1 MREIQLNNAHFSV
14 MQNSPV
20 GMMGG
25 ADEDGEG
32 DGSTAKA
39 AVKRTAND
47 AVPLCYA
54 AQLCFNASKPLFSYW
69 LQLHQHRNMVST
81 VLDRLIRGFASAARE
96 EFEALTYNCVTMTQ
110 ENVHSSLVQS
120 TKLDPLYKAY
130 RMKVFGAFKVSVDDL
145 FATSGG
151 SAAASTGDSAKNLAR
166 RSFMPQPGATSMQR
180 RSVRGSHSQSAMPT
194 TGGDGGAEMDEAKG
208 RNALEVTVWEQLEY
222 WDVGNHNYP
231 ITAQKVRRSSC
242 VDFLKFCR

>member
-14 MQNSPV
+14 TQNSSA
-20 GMMGG
+20 GMMSGG
-25 ADEDGEG
+25 DEEGEADGG
-32 DGSTAKA
+32 ISKVT
-39 AVKRTAND
+39 VKRTAND

-110 ENVHSSLVQS
+110 ENVHASLVQS

-145 FATSGG
+145 FATTG
-151 SAAASTGDSAKNLAR
+151 SSAPSSTGDSAKNLAR
-166 RSFMPQPGATSMQR
+166 RSFMPQPGATSMAR
-180 RSVRGSHSQSAMPT
+180 RSVRGSHSQAAMT
-194 TGGDGGAEMDEAKG
+194 STGDGADLDEAKG

-231 ITAQKVRRSSC
+231 ITAQKVA
-242 VDFLKFCR
+242 